1 MNTSFDEAFTD
12 WLFCERV
19 HINQVLHYWF
29 AVTPYLLFGELP
41 YVINC
46 SQKVR
51 TLFSIQYIC

>member
-29 AVTPYLLFGELP
+29 ACGNTVFVVWKTALRYKLSLCLF
-41 YVINC
+41 
-46 SQKVR
+46 
-51 TLFSIQYIC
+51 